1 MSNLESDLVITMV
14 LHMIIGAGSKRRHHL
29 LSCEDRPKPED
40 AAPLKLLGLL
50 FLLSW
55 LAMTSLDRSTGI
67 DWAAGVVITGTGFF
81 GRHRQ
86 HIRHMVQSSG
96 GTYSGDLLLEFTTHL
111 VYKDLSIAEQG
122 EKYATAK
129 SWGIPVLPFS
139 WLQDSAEG
147 KKLLPS
153 TYRLCTPQQEAA
165 FPSLK
170 LQQLCLQDHLP
181 STTIIA
187 QGPLHTSVCPST
199 DQDDSGSVKVLQDA
213 SSQVR
218 GLSMLHSTDPSHE
231 RLNEASNLMSCHGS
245 FDPAEPE
252 PPLNNAQDADNS
264 ETCSNRSDL
273 ADCEAAHQSSDPDA
287 PIEDQPP
294 TTSDD
299 LIIPDSQPDDSL
311 PSCADQAVMPVTALV
326 AEAQSAGAEPAD
338 KIQGQATSFISDS
351 PLECT
356 AACSSR
362 AEYEQTRSSSCST
375 VAETCCSSGH
385 SDQQPFPEQS
395 AFDASATS
403 PTNSCEAVPDTELQT
418 SPSISVPA
426 QLSLSEVR
434 GTSSS
439 YIMDCTSTIGPA
451 DLESQGSPGTSYAS
465 RAFVI
470 EDSDS
475 ESDFQPLKPTR
486 PSTSS
491 FHNSAQA
498 TCRPGGHHMLQLGQ
512 TGDSTVAP
520 LKLMS
525 RYPRGTS
532 VKERHGLA
540 SLKGVQFAEQLQ
552 VHGVLLSTKDK
563 KICAVLSQDA
573 NQADQENL
581 GAREGIKI
589 AEVQALYQLSAG
601 DWYIEYLPFFSA
613 SQVQAAQ
620 ATIGYSALPS
630 GTDHQQE
637 LFRGVHRLHA
647 KIGAVN
653 GSIAVRRS
661 KVSGP
666 IKKSRPT
673 TGFFWRASF
682 DTASLQIVSDRP
694 VTDFVE

>member
-1 MSNLESDLVITMV
+1 
-14 LHMIIGAGSKRRHHL
+14 
-29 LSCEDRPKPED
+29 
-40 AAPLKLLGLL
+40 
-50 FLLSW
+50 
-55 LAMTSLDRSTGI
+55 
-67 DWAAGVVITGTGFF
+67 
-81 GRHRQ
+81 
-86 HIRHMVQSSG
+86 MVQSSG

-451 DLESQGSPGTSYAS
+451 DLESQGAEQQSEDTQLQQQKPQQQEEQQQVHQPLHPHARQQQLQLPQSVCSSSTGSPGTSYAS